1 MHMWCNAWRFK
12 TLFWQN
18 PSQKFS
24 KNFIDFEKSQ
34 NFPKTAKVRLKI
46 WNGWWR
52 EGLRTLPV
60 KKSKIKVE
68 EHLGM
73 KFRVSERC
81 LGGEKTQIS
90 WERSKRIDLKSQ
102 GAFV

>member
-1 MHMWCNAWRFK
+1 MHEVLNIILTKPIPKM
-12 TLFWQN
+12 
-18 PSQKFS
+18 S

-60 KKSKIKVE
+60 KKNKIKVE
-68 EHLGM
+68 ELLGM
-73 KFRVSERC
+73 KFGVSERC
-81 LGGEKTQIS
+81 LGGEKT
-90 WERSKRIDLKSQ
+90 
-102 GAFV
+102 